1 MALTLPNTTAPA
13 PLAFDHVVLSVPYG
27 APSLS
32 VAVAFKFTITT
43 GKVTGDT
50 GVMVTCG
57 AMSPTCVTVK
67 VWPAILTVPVLALL
81 EPLGATTYVT
91 VPELTPLPPLK
102 IVNHATFGVAVHGHG
117 LVVITLTV
125 LVPAFAEK
133 LAPLLLSA

>member
-1 MALTLPNTTAPA
+1 MALTLPNTTEPM

-27 APSLS
+27 ALSLS

-50 GVMVTCG
+50 GVMVMCG

-81 EPLGATTYVT
+81 EVLGATTHVT
-91 VPELTPLPPLK
+91 VPELAPLTPLR
-102 IVNHATFGVAVHGHG
+102 IVNQTSLRVALHGHG

-125 LVPAFAEK
+125 LVPAFAGK
-133 LAPLLLSA
+133 IAPLLLSA